1 MDAPSSGT
9 PGTAPPGAQSATLSD
24 PLVDRLLDGR
34 YAIESRLARGGMAG
48 V

>member
-1 MDAPSSGT
+1 MD
-9 PGTAPPGAQSATLSD
+9 ATLSD

-34 YAIESRLARGGMAG
+34 YAIEARLARGGMSS